1 MTYTVEFWAYPL
13 RHGDRLPN
21 FDWMPLYGEQLLSSR
36 FVAKAIQ
43 ADRRQDIG
51 TALLLWCAAMKQ
63 NPAGTLPDD
72 DVELARL
79 AGFGADLEG
88 WIEARGGLAL
98 YGWRSTHI
106 DEAPIGAVAR
116 LGHPLLS
123 EIAEAQF
130 RRKRGRERSREVAQ
144 QGMQKSRIRA
154 KLREIKHAKMA
165 DNSQAV
171 DQIAEWLRDN
181 ELYITADNVRVAAEE
196 IMGSLRVVHMAGREV

>member
-1 MTYTVEFWAYPL
+1 MMDSVEFWAYPL

-51 TALLLWCAAMKQ
+51 TAVLLWCAAMKQ

-88 WIEARGGLAL
+88 WSEARSGLAL
-98 YGWRSTHI
+98 YGWRPTHI

-116 LGHPLLS
+116 LGHSLLS

-171 DQIAEWLRDN
+171 DQIAEWLREND
-181 ELYITADNVRVAAEE
+181 LYITADNVRVAAEE
-196 IMGSLRVVHMAGREV
+196 IMGSLRVVHMTGREV